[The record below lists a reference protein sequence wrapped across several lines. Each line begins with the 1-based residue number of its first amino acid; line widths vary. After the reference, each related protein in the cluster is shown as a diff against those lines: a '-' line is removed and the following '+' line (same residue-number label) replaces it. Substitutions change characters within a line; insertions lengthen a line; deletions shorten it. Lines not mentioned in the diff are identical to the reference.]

1 VAHDISSFLSIFS
14 LFTII
19 LLIQLILLMIETYT
33 EMVTAADVDDDD
45 ARLTILIF
53 VQLSPILFLLFSM
66 EAN

>member
-1 VAHDISSFLSIFS
+1 
-14 LFTII
+14 
-19 LLIQLILLMIETYT
+19 
-33 EMVTAADVDDDD
+33 MVTAADVDDDDDD